1 MALYSMY
8 PGNSSHLIY
17 QDPQQRNRQQT
28 LQSQLGGGY
37 YPDQHALQ
45 QPQGLGLSD
54 GTPTYA
60 RSYTTAYEQMPMG
73 YPMTQSAAYTPI
85 TEDLHHGYSYPR
97 LMQSGLLPGM
107 SDEADTASRPRL
119 TAEQTRELEALYA
132 ANSKPSTQQ
141 KQEYAQRFRLTKNR
155 VDVSCN
161 NHLPANTDPSTEL
174 VPEQESKVEASE
186 QGKTGRTSHDRSRLE
201 FQGCIQVRDMHFI

>member
-1 MALYSMY
+1 M
-8 PGNSSHLIY
+8 IY
-17 QDPQQRNRQQT
+17 QDSQQRTRQQT
-28 LQSQLGGGY
+28 LQSQLGGY

-45 QPQGLGLSD
+45 QPQSLALSD
-54 GTPTYA
+54 GTPTYT
-60 RSYTTAYEQMPMG
+60 RSYAQAYEQMSMA
-73 YPMTQSAAYTPI
+73 YPMTQSATYAPI

-132 ANSKPSTQQ
+132 ANNKPSTQQ
-141 KQEYAQRFRLTKNR
+141 KQEYASRFRLTKNR

-161 NHLPANTDPSTEL
+161 KHPLTHTDCVYRTGS
-174 VPEQESKVEASE
+174 
-186 QGKTGRTSHDRSRLE
+186 KTGEQSRSIRTRQNRPN
-201 FQGCIQVRDMHFI
+201 